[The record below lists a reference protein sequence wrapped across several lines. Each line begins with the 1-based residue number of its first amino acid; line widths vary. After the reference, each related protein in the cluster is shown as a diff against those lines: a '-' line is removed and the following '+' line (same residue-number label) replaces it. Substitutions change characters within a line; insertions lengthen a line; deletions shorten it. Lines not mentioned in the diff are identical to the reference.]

1 LIDKMI
7 QIKNRKKRS
16 KRVEKILD
24 WIIKNLEQKACNYYP
39 IHKNITASVFWV
51 WEWADSSNA
60 YISNVPSAWDEDW
73 LKHSKTENKFYY
85 ALPYNDFDENWNRK
99 LNAKKIPWYKLKKW
113 KNNESIVKNRWVKI
127 ISNWKI
133 SFAQWEDV
141 GPLLED
147 DFDYVFWNKSPK
159 NTFWLKA
166 WIDLSPDLAD
176 SLWIDWSGIVSWQ
189 FIPDYCVSKGD
200 FSKTKTYSNINWK

>member
-1 LIDKMI
+1 
-7 QIKNRKKRS
+7 
-16 KRVEKILD
+16 
-24 WIIKNLEQKACNYYP
+24 
-39 IHKNITASVFWV
+39 
-51 WEWADSSNA
+51 
-60 YISNVPSAWDEDW
+60 
-73 LKHSKTENKFYY
+73 
-85 ALPYNDFDENWNRK
+85 
-99 LNAKKIPWYKLKKW
+99 
-113 KNNESIVKNRWVKI
+113 VKNRWVKI

-147 DFDYVFWNKSPK
+147 DFDYVFWNESPK

-166 WIDLSPDLAD
+166 WIDLSPDLAN

-189 FIPDYCVSKGD
+189 FVPDYCVSKGD

>member
-1 LIDKMI
+1 
-7 QIKNRKKRS
+7 
-16 KRVEKILD
+16 LD
-24 WIIKNLEQKACNYYP
+24 WIINNLEQKTCNYYP
-39 IHKNITASVFWV
+39 VHKNIIASVFWV
-51 WEWADSSNA
+51 WEWADASNA
-60 YISNVPSAWDEDW
+60 YISNVSSAWDEDW

-113 KNNESIVKNRWVKI
+113 KNNDSIVKNRWVKI

-147 DFDYVFWNKSPK
+147 DFDYVFWNESPK

-166 WIDLSPDLAD
+166 WIDLSPALAD
-176 SLWIDWSGIVSWQ
+176 SLWIDWSWIVSWQ
-189 FIPDYCVSKGD
+189 FVPDYCIAEGD
-200 FSKTKTYSNINWK
+200 FSKTKTFSNVNWK